1 MAARSVIALVSV
13 AEVVATELADHL
25 ERR

>member
-13 AEVVATELADHL
+13 AEGVAGGLADH
-25 ERR
+25 

>member
-13 AEVVATELADHL
+13 AEVVATDLADHL
-25 ERR
+25 E